1 MERQCFVGHDLSLLS
16 QFVFASI
23 DLDPTTRPAPLGAKK
38 VLDAPGSSAWCQ
50 FIDVCPAE

>member
-1 MERQCFVGHDLSLLS
+1 MGHDLSLLS

-50 FIDVCPAE
+50 FIYVCPAE